1 MIYSNIYENG
11 KMFNESEYDPFE
23 TVKEMEC
30 KNLLEGAYI
39 GVYETECNYARL
51 MESIGVSELTYYV
64 ETGKDIVTEAGYG
77 ESFFEKAKKFFKS
90 IIDKIASLFKKFI
103 ALIDS
108 YIKTDKEFVNKYKKA
123 LIKVNTRDF
132 EYKGYKFTNLDYD
145 INSAANKMDNVIDK
159 IIKNVEYDNLQKVMK
174 LTTQEIDELTKDI
187 NENRDKYENQIRNC
201 AIDSGSNETEASE
214 LPKDLFE
221 YFRDG
226 EDSPTT
232 IDTVNVNEL
241 FDTITNY
248 KDAKK
253 KATKTYNDLK
263 KAINKD
269 IKELE
274 RKEKEFLKGVPSKNK
289 DSDETSFKVA
299 CAKHASYRVSL
310 MRTKLNTLQVVNGA
324 ILAALKDENRQAK
337 AVCVKL
343 LTYKPKT
350 EGYMYESE
358 VNTNIFGDVNFR

>member
-1 MIYSNIYENG
+1 MIFTNKNIYENSG
-11 KMFNESEYDPFE
+11 ILSESEYDPIE
-23 TVKEMEC
+23 IVKEMEC

-51 MESIGVSELTYYV
+51 MESIGISELTYYV
-64 ETGKDIVTEAGYG
+64 ETGNDIVTEAGYG

-90 IIDKIASLFKKFI
+90 ILDKIAALFKKFI

-132 EYKGYKFTNLDYD
+132 EYKGYKFTHLNDYD
-145 INSAANKMDNVIDK
+145 INATAKKMDNVINRNISDKRYDIFDETSTVGFENVVKNVVDNKDK
-159 IIKNVEYDNLQKVMK
+159 I
-174 LTTQEIDELTKDI
+174 
-187 NENRDKYENQIRNC
+187 ENQIRNC
-201 AIDSGSNETEASE
+201 ATDSGSNETEASE
-214 LPKDLFE
+214 LSKDLFE

-226 EDSPTT
+226 EDSPTV
-232 IDTVNVNEL
+232 IDTVNVNDL
-241 FDTITNY
+241 FDTIVAY
-248 KDAKK
+248 KEAKK

-263 KAINKD
+263 KAINND

-274 RKEKEFLKGVPSKNK
+274 RKEKEFLKAIPSKDGK
-289 DSDETSFKVA
+289 SAETAFKAA
-299 CAKHASYRVSL
+299 CAKHASNRISL

-324 ILAALKDENRQAK
+324 ILSALKDENRQAK